1 MCGKKE
7 LPLLMAS
14 MICGAL
20 CSGGNAETMC
30 FGELL
35 CDNGETLILS
45 APARWE
51 GKLNG
56 SSIAVEFSENRCRI
70 PCDCKQQKK
79 NNSRNHCAEKRI
91 EEEQSIAH
99 AAEQQCS
106 RNRLDVTG
114 KMLQKNRN
122 FIEPRQTVDRL

>member
-70 PCDCKQQKK
+70 PCDCKQQNHSVAGKK
-79 NNSRNHCAEKRI
+79 LYMLFFH
-91 EEEQSIAH
+91 QS
-99 AAEQQCS
+99 S
-106 RNRLDVTG
+106 SPPS
-114 KMLQKNRN
+114 
-122 FIEPRQTVDRL
+122 FS